1 MHAPTL
7 QLDCEVSGTAV
18 LASSADYVDS
28 ETPVQA
34 QKGSKK
40 STGDG
45 GSSGGKSAAKDKM
58 PNIPKTEPS
67 CPEKGAA
74 ENLAKA
80 VKATGAGSAKPF
92 QTLKAASQYH
102 ELGQSI
108 TGSSLSETSAIFIDC
123 SKGMH
128 TS

>member
-7 QLDCEVSGTAV
+7 QLHCVVSTTAM
-18 LASSADYVDS
+18 LASSADNSDS
-28 ETPVQA
+28 ESPVQA

-67 CPEKGAA
+67 CPENGSAGIP
-74 ENLAKA
+74 AKA
-80 VKATGAGSAKPF
+80 IKATGAGSARPS
-92 QTLKAASQYH
+92 QT
-102 ELGQSI
+102 
-108 TGSSLSETSAIFIDC
+108 
-123 SKGMH
+123 
-128 TS
+128 